1 MFGLT
6 VLHMPCCS
14 LLTKIRRLQL
24 FFQFR
29 VFICPFPPLLCSF
42 LTLALLDSSETF
54 QKPCFATCKCQF
66 SYPLEKSLPL
76 TPFENQRI
84 GKSR

>member
-24 FFQFR
+24 FFQYR
-29 VFICPFPPLLCSF
+29 VFICPFPPPL
-42 LTLALLDSSETF
+42 
-54 QKPCFATCKCQF
+54 F
-66 SYPLEKSLPL
+66 SYSCSLRFFL
-76 TPFENQRI
+76 NLRKTMFCNM
-84 GKSR
+84 

>member
-24 FFQFR
+24 FFQSR
-29 VFICPFPPLLCSF
+29 VFICPFPPPLL
-42 LTLALLDSSETF
+42 
-54 QKPCFATCKCQF
+54 F
-66 SYPLEKSLPL
+66 SYSCSCSLRFFRNFSK
-76 TPFENQRI
+76 TMFCNM
-84 GKSR
+84 

>member
-6 VLHMPCCS
+6 ILHMLCCS
-14 LLTKIRRLQL
+14 LLTKIRGLQL

-29 VFICPFPPLLCSF
+29 VFICPFPSPCSF

-54 QKPCFATCKCQF
+54 QKPCFVTCKCQF
-66 SYPLEKSLPL
+66 SYPFEKSLSM
-76 TPFENQRI
+76 TPFENQCI

>member
-6 VLHMPCCS
+6 VLHMLCCS

-29 VFICPFPPLLCSF
+29 VFICPFPPP
-42 LTLALLDSSETF
+42 AL
-54 QKPCFATCKCQF
+54 F
-66 SYPLEKSLPL
+66 SYSCSLRFFRNFPKIM
-76 TPFENQRI
+76 FCNM
-84 GKSR
+84 

>member
-1 MFGLT
+1 MFWLT

-29 VFICPFPPLLCSF
+29 VFICPFPPLL
-42 LTLALLDSSETF
+42 
-54 QKPCFATCKCQF
+54 F
-66 SYPLEKSLPL
+66 SYFCSL
-76 TPFENQRI
+76 RI
-84 GKSR
+84 FLNLRKTMFCNM